1 MKEETKE
8 ILLGAIFFIG
18 VLAIISL
25 IFFARTNAINNF
37 FCQQTGSIRSM
48 LSNYL
53 GDFMTGLI
61 NDVFNNDVFNTVPLL
76 CSQNVIEI
84 DASKEDAD
92 TVIANEIISCWEKF
106 GAGTQDPI
114 YPSSNFLCSII
125 TYNSTNPKNYVDL
138 MRVYSI
144 VYNRTDM
151 QNYESFSTEKRYPLD
166 KANPF
171 KFCLEDNYNIFLT
184 QEILTRGIILGEFK
198 NGNLIGNNTRH
209 QLSGES
215 NLNIFSSSMLS
226 YPTCFSLKEGALNL
240 FRLNYSVYNYDYNSV
255 SGFFVSLNLI
265 TAIKM
270 NYRLSNDKIG
280 PIVTP
285 LPISSSA
292 EFNQSSKIYQ
302 GTFYVKFFDYSYWW
316 HDKLN
321 YDFFLFSEM
330 NDMLFPAT
338 FLDRLTLPDENQH
351 DYVALG
357 YSPELKEVEI

>member
-1 MKEETKE
+1 MEDLTKSL
-8 ILLGAIFFIG
+8 ILGTLFLIG
-18 VLAIISL
+18 ILFIISL

-48 LSNYL
+48 FSNYL
-53 GDFMTGLI
+53 GDFMAGLI
-61 NDVFNNDVFNTVPLL
+61 NDVFDNDVFNTVPLI

-92 TVIANEIISCWEKF
+92 MVIANEIISCWEKF
-106 GAGTQDPI
+106 GAGTQDAI
-114 YPSSNFLCSII
+114 YPAINFLCSTI

-151 QNYESFSTEKRYPLD
+151 QNYETFNTDKRYPLD

-171 KFCLEDNYNIFLT
+171 KFCLEDNYNLFLT

-198 NGNLIGNNTRH
+198 NGSLIGNNTRH

-215 NLNIFSSSMLS
+215 NINIFSSAMLS
-226 YPTCFSLKEGALNL
+226 YPTCLSLKEGAINL
-240 FRLNYSVYNYDYNSV
+240 FRLNYSIYNYDSD
-255 SGFFVSLNLI
+255 SISSLFLSLNLI

-270 NYRLSNDKIG
+270 QNKLPDEIIG
-280 PIVTP
+280 QRVMPI
-285 LPISSSA
+285 PIDSSA

-302 GTFYVKFFDYSYWW
+302 GTFYVKFFDYAYWW
-316 HDKLN
+316 HNKQN
-321 YDFFLFSEM
+321 NDFFLFSEM
-330 NDMLFPAT
+330 NDMLFPANFIQRIT
-338 FLDRLTLPDENQH
+338 IPNENEH
-351 DYVALG
+351 DYIALG
-357 YSPELKEVEI
+357 YSPELKEVVI